1 MSAPDLK
8 SRIAL
13 ITGAAG
19 GIGQALARAFV
30 DAGMRVALCDT
41 SKDGLLRL
49 HRELGP
55 DRTIAL
61 PLDVSDAAA
70 CRDSVAH
77 TVAHFGRLDVLVNN
91 AAVGMSTVRE
101 DHMRRVVQIEDIAP
115 ELWARFMAVNL
126 SGPFYMAHA
135 AVPGMRA
142 RKFGRIIN
150 VTTSFFTMLNPG
162 FCALRPGQVRP
173 GSLEQEPGRGI
184 ERHRHHRQRRGA
196 RRAHRHADGA
206 GRRHNGTQPVDPPGE
221 DGAAHA
227 ASRVRCR
234 RCRHRHALRRG
245 EVGLLACR
253 RRCHGRFGSA
263 GRLARPCP
271 KPGVAGRR
279 PQALI
284 GPCALRRLSLVEDAP
299 LTIDYEKRDGVAY
312 ITLNNPSKANILDK
326 QTSDAIS
333 EAWID
338 LWEDR
343 SIRCAIL
350 TGKGDTHFCG
360 GHNLAPRENITEE
373 EREYLRT
380 QRIFWPL
387 AGTVHGQKTGV
398 DGRMGDHYPRVWKP
412 VIAAVNG
419 WAAGAG
425 LYILLSSTD
434 IRIASAEH
442 ARFKFALLTQGWLG
456 HGPGASLLA
465 KQLRYIDAMKILL
478 TDEPFDAQEALRIGL
493 INEVVPHAQLLERA
507 EKIARH
513 ICTLP
518 PAAVRMMKEFVVRFG
533 DLPTDQAWHV
543 QNLINS
549 LLIQA
554 TTDGEEGRQAFNE
567 KRKPK
572 FDGKLRKRGD
582 AWPDLSEEDAKRL
595 DEAYRSGE
603 F

>member
-1 MSAPDLK
+1 
-8 SRIAL
+8 
-13 ITGAAG
+13 
-19 GIGQALARAFV
+19 
-30 DAGMRVALCDT
+30 
-41 SKDGLLRL
+41 
-49 HRELGP
+49 
-55 DRTIAL
+55 
-61 PLDVSDAAA
+61 
-70 CRDSVAH
+70 
-77 TVAHFGRLDVLVNN
+77 
-91 AAVGMSTVRE
+91 
-101 DHMRRVVQIEDIAP
+101 
-115 ELWARFMAVNL
+115 
-126 SGPFYMAHA
+126 
-135 AVPGMRA
+135 
-142 RKFGRIIN
+142 
-150 VTTSFFTMLNPG
+150 
-162 FCALRPGQVRP
+162 
-173 GSLEQEPGRGI
+173 
-184 ERHRHHRQRRGA
+184 
-196 RRAHRHADGA
+196 
-206 GRRHNGTQPVDPPGE
+206 
-221 DGAAHA
+221 
-227 ASRVRCR
+227 
-234 RCRHRHALRRG
+234 
-245 EVGLLACR
+245 
-253 RRCHGRFGSA
+253 
-263 GRLARPCP
+263 
-271 KPGVAGRR
+271 
-279 PQALI
+279 
-284 GPCALRRLSLVEDAP
+284 VEDARLP
-299 LTIDYEKRDGVAY
+299 IDYEKRDGVAY
-312 ITLNNPSKANILDK
+312 ITLNNPAKANLLDK
-326 QTSDAIS
+326 PTSDAIS

-360 GHNLAPRENITEE
+360 GHNLAPRENVTEE

-442 ARFKFALLTQGWLG
+442 ARFKFALLSQGWLG

-518 PAAVRMMKEFVVRFG
+518 PVAVRMMKEFLVRFG

-567 KRKPK
+567 KRKPR
-572 FDGKLRKRGD
+572 FDGKLRQRGD
-582 AWPDLSEEDAKRL
+582 AWPDLSEEDARRL